1 MFVIISYIFGNK
13 RNRPLCT
20 TSNFIFRVWSDSDQ
34 INSGKNGDC
43 PVRVD
48 CATLIYCGRFI
59 VSIIKLLV
67 VVFEGRLLKRNR
79 IQYFQRKFITLQLLT
94 TIGIVMVFAYYNY
107 LVTVTDPNFLTSLY
121 FTFVTVS
128 TIGFGDIVHDPLYY
142 FELSMLEIVMTGLFE
157 FTLIFSA
164 MSLVSAMISAVMN
177 IKAEESRKKKIRN
190 TVKDEVITNGH
201 SIT

>member
-1 MFVIISYIFGNK
+1 VTKSTLGRMVTVLYALIAI
-13 RNRPLCT
+13 PCT
-20 TSNFIFRVWSDSDQ
+20 T
-34 INSGKNGDC
+34 
-43 PVRVD
+43 
-48 CATLIYCGRFI
+48 ATLIYCGRFI
-59 VSIIKLLV
+59 VSIIKLVV

-164 MSLVSAMISAVMN
+164 MSLVSAMISAVIN

-190 TVKDEVITNGH
+190 TVKGEVITNGH